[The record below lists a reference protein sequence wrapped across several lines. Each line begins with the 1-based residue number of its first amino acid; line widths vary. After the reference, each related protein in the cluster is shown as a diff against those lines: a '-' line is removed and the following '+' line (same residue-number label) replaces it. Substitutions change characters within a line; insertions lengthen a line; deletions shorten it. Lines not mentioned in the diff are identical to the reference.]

1 MNRLKI
7 TVTEESGG
15 KLTSLEIMKPCLTHI
30 ALHVDDIDACI
41 DFYSRY
47 CGMKV
52 LHHREHGSKQVIWM
66 SELGKETEFILV
78 FISGAKKLSHDDSDF
93 SHLGFAVADKE
104 TVDKIADQAAGEGC
118 LLWPPQDN
126 PYPVGYYCGVLDP
139 QGNAVEFS
147 YGQPL
152 GPGAR

>member
-1 MNRLKI
+1 MNQLKI
-7 TVTEESGG
+7 TVTEESVG
-15 KLTSLEIMKPCLTHI
+15 KLIAPKIMKPCLTHI

-47 CGMKV
+47 CGLKQ
-52 LHHREHGSKQVIWM
+52 LHQREHGSKKVIWM
-66 SELGKETEFILV
+66 SECGKETEFILV
-78 FISGAKKLSHDDSDF
+78 LISGAKKLSHDEKNF
-93 SHLGFAVADKE
+93 SHLGFAVASKAA
-104 TVDKIADQAAGEGC
+104 VDDLAAQADREGC

-152 GPGAR
+152 GPGAP